1 MVMLG
6 LYELI
11 VTLLSSLESLALQLD
26 ERRAQLRIEAVMAQA
41 DDELRRLRAL
51 LNRLA
56 EQSDRRRAQQVYL
69 FGMLPGI
76 VVLSAFIALSPQ
88 IGLTGLDVDQL
99 RTSLIAGGLGALVSV
114 MTRTTRAQVA
124 ESLDVDHQAGTLL
137 ILCAGAFRPLVG
149 GLFGLAFYVLVNSGL
164 LPIEIPADPNQSYF
178 YASIA
183 FLAGFSERIAQD
195 ALVRTSVSTFSQTSE
210 QRKGQET
217 AQKELAEI
225 NRASRGKRTNGS

>member
-1 MVMLG
+1 
-6 LYELI
+6 
-11 VTLLSSLESLALQLD
+11 
-26 ERRAQLRIEAVMAQA
+26 
-41 DDELRRLRAL
+41 
-51 LNRLA
+51 
-56 EQSDRRRAQQVYL
+56 
-69 FGMLPGI
+69 
-76 VVLSAFIALSPQ
+76 
-88 IGLTGLDVDQL
+88 
-99 RTSLIAGGLGALVSV
+99 
-114 MTRTTRAQVA
+114 
-124 ESLDVDHQAGTLL
+124 
-137 ILCAGAFRPLVG
+137 
-149 GLFGLAFYVLVNSGL
+149 L